1 MNETVVAVVGN
12 YVVEGEVNV
21 VDYDEKVECRELKNR
36 LIKNIKCWFKQV
48 LNCLDKNERERKCI
62 FHRK

>member
-12 YVVEGEVNV
+12 YVVDEGEVNV

-36 LIKNIKCWFKQV
+36 LIKNIKC
-48 LNCLDKNERERKCI
+48 
-62 FHRK
+62 

>member
-36 LIKNIKCWFKQV
+36 LIKNIKC
-48 LNCLDKNERERKCI
+48 
-62 FHRK
+62 